1 MYKLTMEKNTKSKIA
16 VIGFVAFVV
25 AVYTGS
31 YFYTK
36 SNNERLLSSPRLVLL
51 VGSGDQVND
60 SFSKMNTD
68 QRRAEIRT
76 MASLGRIWSLSQAQ
90 YDTGTTDII
99 KYFSDHDFGDDVAVA
114 DCLEYS
120 ERIKQTMEVNARAAL
135 KRSWI
140 FYACGIID

>member
-1 MYKLTMEKNTKSKIA
+1 MYKIVMENNTKSKIA
-16 VIGFVAFVV
+16 VIGFVAFVI

-36 SNNERLLSSPRLVLL
+36 SNNERLLSAPRLVLL
-51 VGSGDQVND
+51 VGSEDQVNNG
-60 SFSKMNTD
+60 FLNMNTD

-90 YDTGTTDII
+90 YDTGATDIVQ
-99 KYFSDHDFGDDVAVA
+99 YFSDQDFGDDVVVA

-140 FYACGIID
+140 FYACGIIE